1 MAGGLLPNVFGTATR
16 QTLTAL
22 GLWIRNQ
29 SWEVGQM
36 IRKLI
41 LTGIA
46 FLSAVPAFPH
56 NAQFA
61 AGQDRPAL
69 HLMNDGEFAVFLK
82 RLDTDVARSQV
93 QLKKMDVKSL
103 SVGLQE
109 SDELERS
116 YNRCLQTLDNARE
129 EIQKLSQKQTL
140 KLDLFLLIDLNELA
154 RNLDALDQ
162 NLMTPAAGGGSGAQK
177 SLGYARQVLGID
189 ATLATDISTFQH
201 HFLAFTG
208 VIDATLNQVEDDPSQ
223 PQNQK

>member
-1 MAGGLLPNVFGTATR
+1 
-16 QTLTAL
+16 
-22 GLWIRNQ
+22 
-29 SWEVGQM
+29 
-36 IRKLI
+36 
-41 LTGIA
+41 
-46 FLSAVPAFPH
+46 
-56 NAQFA
+56 
-61 AGQDRPAL
+61 
-69 HLMNDGEFAVFLK
+69 
-82 RLDTDVARSQV
+82 
-93 QLKKMDVKSL
+93 
-103 SVGLQE
+103 VGLQE

-162 NLMTPAAGGGSGAQK
+162 NLMTPAAGGSSGAQK

-189 ATLATDISTFQH
+189 VALATDISTFQH

-223 PQNQK
+223 LQNQK

>member
-1 MAGGLLPNVFGTATR
+1 
-16 QTLTAL
+16 
-22 GLWIRNQ
+22 
-29 SWEVGQM
+29 M

-46 FLSAVPAFPH
+46 FLCAVPAFPH
-56 NAQFA
+56 NAQFV

-69 HLMNDGEFAVFLK
+69 HLMSDGEFAVFLK
-82 RLDTDVARSQV
+82 RLDTDAARSQV

-103 SVGLQE
+103 SAGLQE

-129 EIQKLSQKQTL
+129 EIQKLLQKQTL

-208 VIDATLNQVEDDPSQ
+208 VIDATLNNQAEDDPSQ

>member
-1 MAGGLLPNVFGTATR
+1 MPWGLPKRRPWRL
-16 QTLTAL
+16 L
-22 GLWIRNQ
+22 GPWIGSQR
-29 SWEVGQM
+29 WEVGQM

-46 FLSAVPAFPH
+46 FLCAVPAFPH

-61 AGQDRPAL
+61 AAPERPAL

-162 NLMTPAAGGGSGAQK
+162 NLMTPAASGGSGAQT
-177 SLGYARQVLGID
+177 SLAYARQVLGID

-208 VIDATLNQVEDDPSQ
+208 VIDATLNQVEEDPSQ
-223 PQNQK
+223 LQMQK